1 MTINKS
7 YPHGMIIKNCNCYST
22 VKSDFEKA
30 DLQINS
36 NGKIVKKD
44 KGIISNDSEQEIID
58 LEGKYLY
65 PGLIDSHVHLI
76 GTGQKIKHPSI
87 DMVRS
92 VYELKEIIDSID
104 EPLIMLRG
112 WNEENTSFFPIRSI
126 LDECTTNKPILLI
139 RNCGHIATVNS
150 NLIEMFDIKSFG
162 NSEEYDLEKG
172 IIKGKTLDDLKKR
185 LKIDKSTLEANF
197 KAGAKEFLKYGV
209 TSVHSD
215 DWYSTDLDVLMKV
228 LNENK
233 LIRVYEKI
241 YTENLDALKLLINRN
256 KNIFNIEKKFLNIKA
271 IKIYLDGSLGSRTAY
286 LKHPYAD
293 DNSTNGNIYFSEEEL
308 SNIVRIAEEN
318 GIQVMAHIIGDYA
331 LDIALNAFEKNIMSN
346 NPLRHRIIHL
356 QVASKEQLIRIK
368 KLNLYVS
375 IQPIFFESDYNMAIK
390 RLGVTR
396 FRNIGYKFSEL
407 LELGINFSL
416 STDSPIEYL
425 NPFLNI
431 KAAEKFMPR
440 KEAFYRYTVSG
451 AKSSF
456 QENKVGSLEV
466 GNFADAF
473 VLPIDIFKVKEN
485 ELNNILP
492 EKVLFNGK
500 WL

>member
-1 MTINKS
+1 
-7 YPHGMIIKNCNCYST
+7 MIIKNCNCYNT
-22 VKSDFEKA
+22 VKAKFEKS
-30 DLQINS
+30 DLQIN
-36 NGKIVKKD
+36 NGIIIKKD
-44 KGIISNDSEQEIID
+44 KDIISKDSEEEIFD
-58 LEGKYLY
+58 LEGKYIY
-65 PGLIDSHVHLI
+65 PGFIDSHVHLI
-76 GTGQKIKHPSI
+76 GTGQKLNYPSI
-87 DMVRS
+87 DLVKTID
-92 VYELKEIIDSID
+92 ELKEIIDSIN
-104 EPLIMLRG
+104 EPIIMLRG
-112 WNEENTSFFPIRSI
+112 WNEENTSFFPHRSI
-126 LDECTTNKPILLI
+126 LDECSNKKPILLI

-150 NLIEMFDIKSFG
+150 YLIEMFDIKSFG
-162 NSEEYDLEKG
+162 NSKEYDLENG
-172 IIKGKTLDDLKKR
+172 IIKGKTLDELKKR
-185 LKIDKSTLEANF
+185 IKIDKTTLKTNF
-197 KAGAKEFLKYGV
+197 EAGAEEFLKYGV

-215 DWYSTDLDVLMKV
+215 DWYSTDLDVLMEV

-233 LIRVYEKI
+233 LIRVYEKV
-241 YTENLDALKLLINRN
+241 YTENLDALQLLINTKRN
-256 KNIFNIEKKFLNIKA
+256 LFTIEKEFLNIKA

-286 LKHPYAD
+286 IKKPYAD
-293 DNSTNGNIYFSEEEL
+293 DRSTKGNIYFNEEEL
-308 SNIVRIAEEN
+308 SNIIRTAEEN

-331 LDIALNAFEKNIMSN
+331 LEIALKAFEKNMISN

-356 QVASKEQLIRIK
+356 QVASKEQLKRIK

-375 IQPIFFESDYNMAIK
+375 IQPIFYESDYDMAIK
-390 RLGVTR
+390 RLGIKR
-396 FRNIGYKFSEL
+396 FTNIGYKFSEL

-416 STDSPIEYL
+416 STDSPIESL

-451 AKSSF
+451 AFSSF

-466 GNFADAF
+466 GKYADAY
-473 VLPIDIFKVKEN
+473 VLPIDIFKVNEN

>member
-1 MTINKS
+1 
-7 YPHGMIIKNCNCYST
+7 MIIKNCNCYNI
-22 VKSDFEKA
+22 VKANFERV
-30 DLQINS
+30 DLQINN
-36 NGKIVKKD
+36 NGIIINKD
-44 KGIISNDSEQEIID
+44 KNIISKDSEEEIFD
-58 LEGKYLY
+58 LENKYLY
-65 PGLIDSHVHLI
+65 PGFIDSHVHLV

-92 VYELKEIIDSID
+92 TDELKEIIDSID

-126 LDECTTNKPILLI
+126 LDECSTKKPILLI

-172 IIKGKTLDDLKKR
+172 IIKGKTLEELKKMV
-185 LKIDKSTLEANF
+185 KMNKSTLEANF

-241 YTENLDALKLLINRN
+241 YTENFDALKLLINRN
-256 KNIFNIEKKFLNIKA
+256 KNIFNIEKEFLNIKA

-293 DNSTNGNIYFSEEEL
+293 DKSTNGNIYFSEEEL
-308 SNIVRIAEEN
+308 SNIIRTAEEN

-331 LDIALNAFEKNIMSN
+331 LDIALKAFEKNMIDN

-356 QVASKEQLIRIK
+356 QVASKEQLKKIK

-390 RLGVTR
+390 RLGAKR
-396 FRNIGYKFSEL
+396 FASIGYKFSEL

-416 STDSPIEYL
+416 STDSPIESL

-431 KAAEKFMPR
+431 KVAEKFMPR
-440 KEAFYRYTVSG
+440 KEAFYRYTLSG

-473 VLPIDIFKVKEN
+473 VLPIDIFKVSEN